1 MFVASMDA
9 SGQPTC
15 SYKGRVPGFVR
26 VLDEHT
32 LAFPSYDGNG
42 MFLTLGNT
50 AETQQV
56 GLLFI
61 DFVSPN
67 RVRVHGRA
75 RVGADDALLGTWPG
89 AQLGGAGG
97 GDPGLPE
104 LPALHPPA
112 SRRSSGPTSCP
123 GARSRRPCRT
133 GSGRSGPTTRCPS
146 TTRPAPAEAYG
157 APRSP
162 ADSAMV
168 RSPSRAAASPL
179 ASSPGR
185 AGRTVD
191 VGLPLD
197 LSHPGLGVGD
207 QLCAAVRRSAAM

>member
-1 MFVASMDA
+1 MEYTAQQRALQDRFDTRRIADRINELLVHDHIDPGTASFIEGRDMMFVASVDA

-15 SYKGRVPGFVR
+15 SYKGGDPGFVR

-75 RVGADDALLGTWPG
+75 RVSADDALLGTWPG
-89 AQLGGAGG
+89 AQLVVRVEVTQVFPNCPRYIHRFEEVERSHFVPRGEEPPPVPDWKRAEWANDALPVD
-97 GDPGLPE
+97 DP
-104 LPALHPPA
+104 
-112 SRRSSGPTSCP
+112 
-123 GARSRRPCRT
+123 ARAR
-133 GSGRSGPTTRCPS
+133 
-146 TTRPAPAEAYG
+146 
-157 APRSP
+157 
-162 ADSAMV
+162 
-168 RSPSRAAASPL
+168 
-179 ASSPGR
+179 
-185 AGRTVD
+185 
-191 VGLPLD
+191 
-197 LSHPGLGVGD
+197 
-207 QLCAAVRRSAAM
+207 